1 MFFFRKIA
9 EMNGKERGRSMKIAM
24 LGHKQFPTRTGGVEV
39 VVMELATRLA
49 QRGHD
54 VTVYDR
60 GKIEGDSVVMG
71 VRRIGTFTFKKQS
84 LNAFLS
90 SFFATFKILFKKYD
104 IVHYH
109 AIGPSVP
116 IFLAHLFRKKTVS
129 TIHGLN
135 WRVDK
140 WGKFAKKY
148 LKFGEKMAAKYAD
161 DIVVLSEDM
170 HQYFL
175 DTYGRETTLILNGV
189 SLIPETPP
197 AIITREFG
205 LEKDGYILYV
215 GRVSPEKGPQDLIE
229 GFKKSNTGKKLVIA
243 GTVPDNDFGRE
254 IKAAA
259 EGRED
264 ILFTGFAGGEML
276 HELYANCAL
285 YVLPSHTEGLALTL
299 LEAMS
304 CGARCLV
311 SDIPENTCVLK
322 EYGDSFAVA
331 DTDDLARML
340 ECAVMREQPLRQ
352 EQMAYVASEY
362 SYDRVVDRHIEMY
375 ERILNQK
382 NKKKAKKVKKHA
394 DE

>member
-1 MFFFRKIA
+1 
-9 EMNGKERGRSMKIAM
+9 MKIAM
-24 LGHKQFPTRTGGVEV
+24 IGHKQFPTRTGGVEV
-39 VVMELATRLA
+39 VVLELATRLA

-60 GKIEGDSVVMG
+60 GKITGDKVVMG

-140 WGKFAKKY
+140 WGGFAKKY

-161 DIVVLSEDM
+161 EVVVLSEEM

-175 DTYGRETTLILNGV
+175 DTYGRDTTLILNGV
-189 SLIPETPP
+189 SLIPDTP
-197 AIITREFG
+197 ADRITREFG
-205 LEKDGYILYV
+205 LEKNGYIFYV
-215 GRVSPEKGPQDLIE
+215 GRISPEKGPQDLIE
-229 GFKKSNTGKKLVIA
+229 GFKKSHTGLKLVIA
-243 GTVPDNDFGRE
+243 GTVPDNEFGSAV
-254 IKAAA
+254 KAAA

-264 ILFTGFAGGEML
+264 IVFTGFAGGDL
-276 HELYANCAL
+276 LYELYANCAL

-304 CGARCLV
+304 CGAKCLV

-322 EYGDSFAVA
+322 EYGDSFRVE

-340 ECAVMREQPLRQ
+340 EVAAKREHPLRE
-352 EQMAYVASEY
+352 EQMAYVAAQY
-362 SYDRVVDRHIEMY
+362 SYDRVVDRHVEMY
-375 ERILNQK
+375 ERILAKK
-382 NKKKAKKVKKHA
+382 NAKKQKKVKKNS
-394 DE
+394 DG

>member
-1 MFFFRKIA
+1 
-9 EMNGKERGRSMKIAM
+9 MKIAM

-49 QRGHD
+49 ARGHD

-60 GKIEGDSVVMG
+60 GRIEGDSVVMG

-90 SFFATFKILFKKYD
+90 SFFATFKILPKKYD

-161 DIVVLSEDM
+161 EIVVLSEDM

-175 DTYGRETTLILNGV
+175 DTYGRDTTLILNGV
-189 SLIPETPP
+189 SLIPDTPP
-197 AIITREFG
+197 AIIKRDFG
-205 LEKDGYILYV
+205 LEGGDYILYV
-215 GRVSPEKGPQDLIE
+215 GRISPEKGPQDLIE
-229 GFKKSNTGKKLVIA
+229 GFKKSHTGKKLVIA
-243 GTVPDNDFGRE
+243 GTVPDNEFGAQ

-264 ILFTGFAGGEML
+264 IVFPGFAGGEML
-276 HELYANCAL
+276 YELYSNCAL

-304 CGARCLV
+304 CGAKCLV
-311 SDIPENTCVLK
+311 SDIPENTCVLR
-322 EYGDSFAVA
+322 EYGDSFKVE

-340 ECAVMREQPLRQ
+340 EVAVGREHPLK
-352 EQMAYVASEY
+352 EEEKAYVSAQY

-375 ERILNQK
+375 ERILSSKSGKK
-382 NKKKAKKVKKHA
+382 NKKKAK
-394 DE
+394 

>member
-1 MFFFRKIA
+1 
-9 EMNGKERGRSMKIAM
+9 MKIAM
-24 LGHKQFPTRTGGVEV
+24 LGHKQFPTRSGGVEV
-39 VVMELATRLA
+39 VVLELATRLA

-60 GKIEGDSVVMG
+60 GRVTGDSVVMG
-71 VRRIGTFTFKKQS
+71 VKRVGTFTFKRQS

-90 SFFATFKILFKKYD
+90 SFFATFKILPKKYD

-116 IFLAHLFRKKTVS
+116 IFLAHLFGKKTVS

-140 WGKFAKKY
+140 WGSFAKKY
-148 LKFGEKMAAKYAD
+148 LKFGERMAAKYAD

-189 SLIPETPP
+189 SIIPDTAPDV
-197 AIITREFG
+197 IKRDFG
-205 LEKDGYILYV
+205 LDKGDYILYV

-229 GFKKSNTGKKLVIA
+229 GFKKSDTGKKLVIA
-243 GTVPDNDFGRE
+243 GTVPDNEFGAQ

-259 EGRED
+259 EGRDD
-264 ILFTGFAGGEML
+264 IIFTGFAGGDML
-276 HELYANCAL
+276 YELYSNCAL

-311 SDIPENTCVLK
+311 SDIPENTCVLL
-322 EYGDSFAVA
+322 EYGDSFKTE
-331 DTDDLARML
+331 DTDDLAQML
-340 ECAVMREQPLRQ
+340 KTAVERDNPLLGD
-352 EQMAYVASEY
+352 EKEYVIRNY
-362 SYDRVVDRHIEMY
+362 SYDRVVDKHIEMY
-375 ERILNQK
+375 ERIINS
-382 NKKKAKKVKKHA
+382 KKVKKNKHG
-394 DE
+394 